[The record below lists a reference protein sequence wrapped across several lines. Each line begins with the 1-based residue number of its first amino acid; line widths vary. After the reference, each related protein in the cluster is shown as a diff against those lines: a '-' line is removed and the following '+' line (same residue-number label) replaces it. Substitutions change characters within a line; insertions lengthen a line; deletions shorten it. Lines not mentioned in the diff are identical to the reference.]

1 MIRLAGYLVSVLFT
15 GVLLAAGGVWIAI
28 SAIEPDLPDFAG
40 LADYEPPV
48 LSRVYAATGEP
59 IAQFAKQSRIFLPI
73 EDVPDRVKAAF
84 ISAEDKNFYSHPG
97 LDFSGLARA
106 VAVDI
111 AHVGSGRRPVG
122 ASTITQQ
129 VAKNLL
135 LTSDQTISRKVKEAL
150 LSLKIERVLSK
161 DRILEIYL
169 NEIFLGERSYGI
181 AQAAISYF
189 DKSVSDLSIAEAAY
203 LAALPKG
210 PANYNPDTHAEAA
223 ITRRNWV
230 IDRMRENGYVTTA
243 EADTAKQ
250 EPLGVAA
257 HHDAGITV
265 DAGYFVDEV
274 RRSLIADFGQK
285 SLDETGLSVRTTLD
299 PRLQAAGTQSLRAEL
314 VAYDERRGYRGPV
327 DHLDSVND
335 WGTKLDK
342 LHLGFDVPGWYPAVV
357 LGTDRQDAQIGIG
370 GGLNETHALKAA
382 GMHWA
387 LGKRT
392 VSQLLAVGDVV
403 LVERQSNGSFELRQA
418 PKVQGALVAMNPKTG
433 RIVAMVGGFSHS
445 ISQFNRA
452 VQAMRQ
458 PGSTFKPIV
467 YAAALDSGYTPASV
481 IVDAPVEFRLGDQV
495 WSPKND
501 ANEYEGPAIL
511 RFGIEHSRN
520 VMAAKLADAVGMD
533 TVTSYAQRL
542 GIYDK
547 NVRPLLS
554 MSIGST
560 ETSLLRMV
568 AAYAVIDNGGMQV
581 KPTMIDRVQ
590 DRHGRTIYRQQSV
603 TCNDCVVSKWQGQDE
618 PVLQDGRE
626 RVLDPMTAYQVT
638 SMMESVVSEGTAAKR
653 ISLGRPV
660 AGKTGTTNDNRDAW
674 FVGFTPDLVTGV
686 YIGFDEPESLGRAA
700 TGSGVAAPVFNSF
713 MQVALAGQP
722 PENFHMP
729 EGMQVYNIDVHSGM
743 GALPGAPGAVSEP
756 FKPGTKPA
764 NVFSTVDET
773 EISGATSAQ
782 VRNALQSNAAGLY

>member
-1 MIRLAGYLVSVLFT
+1 MIRLAGYLVSIFFT
-15 GVLLAAGGVWIAI
+15 GALLLAGGLWIAI
-28 SAIEPDLPDFAG
+28 SAIEPDLPDFGG
-40 LADYEPPV
+40 LTDYEPPV

-84 ISAEDKNFYSHPG
+84 ISAEDKSFYSHPG

-106 VAVDI
+106 FWVDVAN
-111 AHVGSGRRPVG
+111 VGSGRRPIG

-135 LTSDQTISRKVKEAL
+135 LTSDRTVSRKVKEAL

-181 AQAAISYF
+181 AQAAITYF

-210 PANYNPDTHAEAA
+210 PANYNPDTHAQAA

-230 IDRMRENGYVTTA
+230 IDRMQENGYITAA

-250 EPLGVAA
+250 QPLGVAA
-257 HHDAGITV
+257 HNDTGLTV

-274 RRSLIADFGQK
+274 RKVLTGDFGQK
-285 SLDETGLSVRTTLD
+285 SLDETGLSVRSTLD
-299 PRLQAAGTQSLRAEL
+299 PRLQAGATQSLRDEL

-327 DHLDSVND
+327 NHLDDVKD
-335 WGTKLDK
+335 WSAKLDK
-342 LHLGFDVPGWYPAVV
+342 LQPGFDVPGWFPAVV
-357 LGTDRQDAQIGIG
+357 LGTDHQDAQIGVG

-387 LGKRT
+387 LGKKS
-392 VSQLLAVGDVV
+392 VLQLLNVGDVV
-403 LVERQSNGSFELRQA
+403 IVERQSNGSFELRQV

-433 RIVAMVGGFSHS
+433 RIMAMVGGFSHS

-481 IVDAPVEFRLGDQV
+481 IVDEPVEFHLGDQV
-495 WSPKND
+495 WSPRND

-542 GIYDK
+542 GVYDK
-547 NVRPLLS
+547 NVKPLLS
-554 MSIGST
+554 MSIGSN

-581 KPTMIDRVQ
+581 KPTLIDRVQ

-603 TCNDCVVSKWQGQDE
+603 TCNECAASRWQGQDE
-618 PVLQDGRE
+618 PELQDGRE

-638 SMMESVVSEGTAAKR
+638 SMMESVVSDGTASKR

-660 AGKTGTTNDNRDAW
+660 AGKTGTTNDNHDAW
-674 FVGFTPDLVTGV
+674 FVGFTPELVTGV

-700 TGSGVAAPVFNSF
+700 SGSGVAAPVFNSF
-713 MQVALAGQP
+713 MKVALAGQP
-722 PENFHMP
+722 IENFHMP

-743 GALPGAPGAVSEP
+743 AALPGAPGAVSEP

-764 NVFSTVDET
+764 DVFSTVDET

>member
-1 MIRLAGYLVSVLFT
+1 MIRLAGYLVSIVFT
-15 GVLLAAGGVWIAI
+15 GALLLAGGLWIAI
-28 SAIEPDLPDFAG
+28 SAIEPDLPDFGG
-40 LADYEPPV
+40 LTDYEPPV

-84 ISAEDKNFYSHPG
+84 ISAEDKSFYSHPG

-106 VAVDI
+106 FWVDVAN
-111 AHVGSGRRPVG
+111 VGSGRRPIG

-135 LTSDQTISRKVKEAL
+135 LTSDRTVSRKVKEAL

-181 AQAAISYF
+181 AQAAITYF

-210 PANYNPDTHAEAA
+210 PANYNPDTHAQAA

-230 IDRMRENGYVTTA
+230 IDRMQENGYITAA

-250 EPLGVAA
+250 QPLGVAA
-257 HHDAGITV
+257 HNDTGLTV

-274 RRSLIADFGQK
+274 RKVLTGDFGQK

-299 PRLQAAGTQSLRAEL
+299 PRLQAGATQSLRDEL

-327 DHLDSVND
+327 NHLDDVKD
-335 WGTKLDK
+335 WSEKLDK
-342 LHLGFDVPGWYPAVV
+342 LQPGFDVPGWFPAVV
-357 LGTDRQDAQIGIG
+357 LSTDHQDAQIGVG
-370 GGLNETHALKAA
+370 GGLNETHALKAP

-387 LGKRT
+387 LGKKS
-392 VSQLLAVGDVV
+392 VSQLLNVGDVV
-403 LVERQSNGSFELRQA
+403 IVERQSNGSFELRQV

-433 RIVAMVGGFSHS
+433 RIMAMVGGFSHS

-481 IVDAPVEFRLGDQV
+481 IVDEPVEFHLGDQV
-495 WSPKND
+495 WSPRND

-542 GIYDK
+542 GVYDK
-547 NVRPLLS
+547 NVKPLLS
-554 MSIGST
+554 MSIGSN

-581 KPTMIDRVQ
+581 KPTLIDRVQ

-603 TCNDCVVSKWQGQDE
+603 TCNECAASRWQGQDE
-618 PVLQDGRE
+618 PELQDGRE

-638 SMMESVVSEGTAAKR
+638 SMMESVVSDGTASKR

-660 AGKTGTTNDNRDAW
+660 AGKTGTTNDNHDAW
-674 FVGFTPDLVTGV
+674 FVGFTPELVTGV

-700 TGSGVAAPVFNSF
+700 SGSGVAAPVFNSF
-713 MQVALAGQP
+713 MKVALAGQP
-722 PENFHMP
+722 IENFHMP

-743 GALPGAPGAVSEP
+743 AALPGAPGAVSEP

-764 NVFSTVDET
+764 DVFSTVDET
-773 EISGATSAQ
+773 ETSGATSAQ

>member
-1 MIRLAGYLVSVLFT
+1 MIRLAGYLVSIFFT
-15 GVLLAAGGVWIAI
+15 GALLLAGGLWIAI
-28 SAIEPDLPDFAG
+28 SAIEPDLPDFGG
-40 LADYEPPV
+40 LTDYEPPV

-84 ISAEDKNFYSHPG
+84 ISAEDKSFYSHPG

-106 VAVDI
+106 FWVDVAN
-111 AHVGSGRRPVG
+111 VGSGRRPIG

-135 LTSDQTISRKVKEAL
+135 LTSDRTVSRKVKEAL

-181 AQAAISYF
+181 AQAAITYF

-210 PANYNPDTHAEAA
+210 PANYNPDTHAQAA

-230 IDRMRENGYVTTA
+230 IDRMQENGYITAA

-250 EPLGVAA
+250 QPLGVAA
-257 HHDAGITV
+257 HNDTGLTV

-274 RRSLIADFGQK
+274 RKVLTGDFGQK

-299 PRLQAAGTQSLRAEL
+299 PRLQAGATQSLRDEL

-327 DHLDSVND
+327 NHLDDVKD
-335 WGTKLDK
+335 WSEKLDK
-342 LHLGFDVPGWYPAVV
+342 LQPGFDVPGWFPAVV
-357 LGTDRQDAQIGIG
+357 LSTDHQDAQIGVG

-387 LGKRT
+387 LGKKS
-392 VSQLLAVGDVV
+392 VSQLLNVGDVV
-403 LVERQSNGSFELRQA
+403 IVERQSNGSFELRQV

-433 RIVAMVGGFSHS
+433 RIMAMVGGFSHS

-481 IVDAPVEFRLGDQV
+481 IVDEPVEFHLGDQV
-495 WSPKND
+495 WSPRND

-542 GIYDK
+542 GVYDK
-547 NVRPLLS
+547 NVKPLLS
-554 MSIGST
+554 MSIGSN

-581 KPTMIDRVQ
+581 KPTLIDRVQ

-603 TCNDCVVSKWQGQDE
+603 TCNECAASRWQGQDE
-618 PVLQDGRE
+618 PELQDGRE

-638 SMMESVVSEGTAAKR
+638 SMMESVVSDGTASKR

-660 AGKTGTTNDNRDAW
+660 AGKTGTTNDNHDAW
-674 FVGFTPDLVTGV
+674 FVGFTPELVTGV

-700 TGSGVAAPVFNSF
+700 SGSGVAAPVFNSF
-713 MQVALAGQP
+713 MKVALAGQP
-722 PENFHMP
+722 IENFHMP

-743 GALPGAPGAVSEP
+743 AALPGAPGAVSEP

-764 NVFSTVDET
+764 DVFSTVDET

>member
-1 MIRLAGYLVSVLFT
+1 MIRVAGYLVSVLFT
-15 GVLLAAGGVWIAI
+15 GILLLAGGVWVAI
-28 SAIEPDLPDFAG
+28 SAIEPDLPDFGG

-59 IAQFAKQSRIFLPI
+59 IAQFARQPRIFLPI

-84 ISAEDKNFYSHPG
+84 ISAEDKSFYSHPG

-106 VAVDI
+106 VVVDLTN
-111 AHVGSGRRPVG
+111 VGSGRRPIG

-169 NEIFLGERSYGI
+169 NEIFLGQRSYGI
-181 AQAAISYF
+181 AQAAITYF

-210 PANYNPDTHAEAA
+210 PANYNPDTHAQAA
-223 ITRRNWV
+223 IIRRNWV
-230 IDRMRENGYVTTA
+230 IDRMQENGYITPA

-250 EPLGVAA
+250 QPLGIAA
-257 HHDAGITV
+257 RHDTGLTV

-274 RRSLIADFGQK
+274 RRILIGDFGQK
-285 SLDETGLSVRTTLD
+285 SLDESGLSVRTTLD
-299 PRLQAAGTQSLRAEL
+299 PRLQAAATQSLRAEL
-314 VAYDERRGYRGPV
+314 IAYDERRGYRGPL
-327 DHLDSVND
+327 DHIDGTND
-335 WGTKLDK
+335 WSAKLEK
-342 LHLGFDVPGWYPAVV
+342 LHLAFDVPGWSPAVV
-357 LGTDRQDAQIGIG
+357 LGADHQTAQIGIG
-370 GGLNETHALKAA
+370 GGLNETGVLKAA
-382 GMHWA
+382 DMHWA
-387 LGKRT
+387 LGKKSI
-392 VSQLLAVGDVV
+392 SQVLSVGSVV
-403 LVERQSNGSFELRQA
+403 IVERQANGSFELRQV
-418 PKVQGALVAMNPKTG
+418 PKVQGALVAMNPRTG
-433 RIVAMVGGFSHS
+433 RIVAMVGGFSHT
-445 ISQFNRA
+445 ISQFNR
-452 VQAMRQ
+452 VSQAMRQ

-481 IVDAPVEFRLGDQV
+481 IVDQPVEFRLGTQV

-542 GIYDK
+542 GIYDNSVK
-547 NVRPLLS
+547 PLLS

-560 ETSLLRMV
+560 ETSLLKMV

-603 TCNDCVVSKWQGQDE
+603 TCNDCAASKWNGQNE
-618 PVLQDGRE
+618 PELQDGRE

-638 SMMESVVSEGTAAKR
+638 SMMESVVSDGTAAKR
-653 ISLGRPV
+653 VSLGRPV
-660 AGKTGTTNDNRDAW
+660 AGKTGTTNDNHDAW
-674 FVGFTPDLVTGV
+674 FIGFTPELVTGV

-700 TGSGVAAPVFNSF
+700 SGGAVAAPVFNSF
-713 MQVALAGQP
+713 MKIALAGQP
-722 PENFHMP
+722 VEDFHMP
-729 EGMQVYNIDVHSGM
+729 EGMQVFNIDVHSGM
-743 GALPGAPGAVSEP
+743 AALPGTAGAVSEP

-764 NVFSTVDET
+764 EVFSTVDET

-782 VRNALQSNAAGLY
+782 VKNALQSNAAGLY